1 MGKILIDTQTEPAT
15 PSAGTLALY
24 SDSANSNHFTQKDEN
39 GTVIDLT
46 ASIPTTTK
54 GDVVVHNGTT
64 NVRLGVGTDGQVITA
79 DSAQTEGIKW
89 ADATATTYPEYHYG
103 ADNLFIPDNSDWT
116 VTAPA
121 GIAQDSN
128 NNSLLVGRFDNTTA
142 EGLGTDPI
150 LVPSGATNIII
161 DLVSRPETAPG
172 SAKQVMAVLNRR
184 NVNSTVGSW
193 SATDLTAIDI
203 TTDENWLTDS
213 QTITLS
219 SLGITAGEYYQIE
232 LSRDPVDAADDLEG
246 DWALRNFTIR
256 FS

>member
-1 MGKILIDTQTEPAT
+1 
-15 PSAGTLALY
+15 
-24 SDSANSNHFTQKDEN
+24 
-39 GTVIDLT
+39 
-46 ASIPTTTK
+46 
-54 GDVVVHNGTT
+54 
-64 NVRLGVGTDGQVITA
+64 
-79 DSAQTEGIKW
+79 
-89 ADATATTYPEYHYG
+89 
-103 ADNLFIPDNSDWT
+103 
-116 VTAPA
+116 
-121 GIAQDSN
+121 
-128 NNSLLVGRFDNTTA
+128 
-142 EGLGTDPI
+142 
-150 LVPSGATNIII
+150 
-161 DLVSRPETAPG
+161 
-172 SAKQVMAVLNRR
+172 MAVLNRR